1 MDKDLQTKL
10 EIYKILYMAYADE
23 IRNLWQRSIFLATF
37 MTLAWGGYG
46 ALQLKVVEKI
56 IETHTQSQ
64 NAEQTLNLVYVFS
77 SLGLCLIIIV
87 LSLLWIAMAKASK
100 FVQEAHE
107 AHILKHNELDCLFCD
122 LDKYQN
128 GDYDTKTLKQTS
140 KNSFWNPLKSY
151 RYSPSKI
158 NIALGW
164 VSCLLASILSIV
176 HIASIFCEKWYCIGC
191 IALVVLLIVLALFF
205 CFKNALK
212 GGNPTSK
219 SQKEEVNK

>member
-1 MDKDLQTKL
+1 MPCEL
-10 EIYKILYMAYADE
+10 EKYKILYQAYADE

-46 ALQLKVVEKI
+46 ALQLKAVEKI

-87 LSLLWIAMAKASK
+87 LSLLWIAMAKGSK

-176 HIASIFCEKWYCIGC
+176 HIASIFCEKWYCIIGC
-191 IALVVLLIVLALFF
+191 IALVALLIVLLFF
-205 CFKNALK
+205 CLKNALK

-219 SQKEEVNK
+219 SQNEEVNK